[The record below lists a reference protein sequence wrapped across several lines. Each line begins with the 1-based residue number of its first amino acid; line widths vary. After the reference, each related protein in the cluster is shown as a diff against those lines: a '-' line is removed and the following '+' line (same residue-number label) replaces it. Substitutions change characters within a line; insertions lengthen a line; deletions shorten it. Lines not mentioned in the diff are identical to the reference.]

1 MIFLISGI
9 VFSIPIVNKIKK
21 TKFIKAIVIITYVF
35 LFIVCICQLCSDSY
49 NPFLYFRF

>member
-9 VFSIPIVNKIKK
+9 LFSIPIVNKIKK
-21 TKFIKAIVIITYVF
+21 TKITKTIVIIAYVF
-35 LFIVCICQLCSDSY
+35 LFVVCICQLCSDSY